1 MRATRWRAG
10 DAGER
15 AARLRPRVRWAA
27 RVRREAGPASGLAGP
42 GRSGLARDLSW
53 VSREVWAGPELSL
66 GPVGFGCGFVFP
78 FSF

>member
-1 MRATRWRAG
+1 MWA
-10 DAGER
+10 AGER
-15 AARLRPRVRWAA
+15 G
-27 RVRREAGPASGLAGP
+27 AGPVSGLAGP

-78 FSF
+78 FPF